1 MTFFFLS
8 SSLFSSFICTICPY
22 FNGGRFYH
30 SGKGQKLVAGRR
42 EVGINN
48 WDPRGMT
55 STAVLLEE
63 IKNVSAGEVRSL
75 GSL

>member
-1 MTFFFLS
+1 M
-8 SSLFSSFICTICPY
+8 
-22 FNGGRFYH
+22 
-30 SGKGQKLVAGRR
+30 
-42 EVGINN
+42 GINN

-75 GSL
+75 GSLLEIQARSHSTISLTSKEF